1 MKCSN
6 PQCNHGIGLISYR
19 RAFAKKRYCSKKCRD
34 SYVIEWAKPAVP
46 PPAATYVEWPFLQ
59 LAGNA
64 LPQMVVAAVARARS
78 R

>member
-19 RAFAKKRYCSKKCRD
+19 RSFAKKRYCSKTCRD
-34 SYVIEWAKPAVP
+34 SYAIEWAKPAVP
-46 PPAATYVEWPFLQ
+46 APATTHIEWSFLQ
-59 LAGNA
+59 PVGNA
-64 LPQMVVAAVARARS
+64 FPQMVVAAVARARS